1 MSQRTHRLD
10 SQIQQ
15 ELMGLMQREM
25 KDPRLGFATVTRV
38 TTARDLGHVT
48 AWVSVY
54 GDEEERAR
62 SMAALDDATPWL
74 RRRLGERLRLRHVPA
89 LSMRRDDSIQAGDQV
104 LPLLHQLEDS
114 NEDEEARHGQESP
127 ARDRRP
133 GADEEFRA

>member
-54 GDEEERAR
+54 GDEEERGR

-89 LSMRRDDSIQAGDQV
+89 LSMRRDDSIEAGDRV
-104 LPLLHQLEDS
+104 LRLLHEVEENPEVEQGNDGPEAPERELGPGR
-114 NEDEEARHGQESP
+114 EDESR
-127 ARDRRP
+127 
-133 GADEEFRA
+133 